1 MISCNTLTSKDSRI
15 HKHVLTAFFK
25 LSIYNKILIM
35 AAKAVDNIFEVLESG
50 KTMEARTN
58 VTAEIYSLCMIG
70 DCKVQIGVSSKAL
83 SALVGIL
90 KESAPIGKIDAAT
103 ALFNL
108 VVYNPNKI
116 LTKVFKLIHKIT
128 LHCQILKSR
137 SFTFQ
142 ATTKKDSTISGGLKL
157 HAK

>member
-108 VVYNPNKI
+108 VVYNPNKVSI
-116 LTKVFKLIHKIT
+116 VKSLLLKTECLTHEIKQVKI
-128 LHCQILKSR
+128 
-137 SFTFQ
+137 
-142 ATTKKDSTISGGLKL
+142 STEANPIPSSIFFSIVW
-157 HAK
+157 